1 MQSERRTET
10 RWPAEA
16 NVRLTFANGAQ
27 TDSRVLNVNLGG
39 CFLEGSFG
47 LQGGEVLYLQSLYQP
62 FLNGIYA
69 QVVWVVSDPNLIGVG
84 VRFQPMDDTQK
95 FEIIKWFN
103 KLVPER
109 AH

>member
-1 MQSERRTET
+1 MSSERRAET

-16 NVRLTFANGAQ
+16 NVRITFSNGAQ
-27 TDSRVLNVNLGG
+27 ADARVLNVNLGG

-47 LQGGEVLYLQSLYQP
+47 LAGGEVIYLQSIYQP

-69 QVVWVVSDPNLIGVG
+69 QVVWVVNEANLIGIG
-84 VRFQPMDDTQK
+84 VHFQPMDDAQK

-103 KLVPER
+103 RLVPER
-109 AH
+109 AA